1 MDYEKLI
8 QLREEQNHYVR
19 ELGIRTVEIR
29 QGYARAQLQVEE
41 RHQNLVNSVHGGCL
55 FSMADTAAGA
65 AAASYGYYCTTIDGS
80 IHYLRAA
87 LNVKTLTAEARV
99 VKHGKRICVIQVEIT
114 DEEGTLLTQGTYSY
128 YNLGKEILFS

>member
-41 RHQNLVNSVHGGCL
+41 RHQNLVNSVHGL
-55 FSMADTAAGA
+55 SL
-65 AAASYGYYCTTIDGS
+65 
-80 IHYLRAA
+80 IH
-87 LNVKTLTAEARV
+87 
-99 VKHGKRICVIQVEIT
+99 I
-114 DEEGTLLTQGTYSY
+114 
-128 YNLGKEILFS
+128 